1 MISETMH
8 NLFVVFII
16 FVVMESDI
24 RNTREGWDHICWTTW
39 GRVTKPQSNEAL
51 IAVQGSPCHFP
62 TEVKIELTFQ
72 ICATF
77 VTI

>member
-1 MISETMH
+1 MEMISETMH
-8 NLFVVFII
+8 NLFVVFVI
-16 FVVMESDI
+16 FV
-24 RNTREGWDHICWTTW
+24 
-39 GRVTKPQSNEAL
+39 VTKPQSNEAL
-51 IAVQGSPCHFP
+51 TAVQGSPCHFP